1 MMGKIIGLNIPTTTR
16 MLVKLVFLSIILMVM
31 CMRLTLKVMR

>member
-1 MMGKIIGLNIPTTTR
+1 MGKIIGLSIPTATR
-16 MLVKLVFLSIILMVM
+16 MLVKLLFPSMILVVM

>member
-1 MMGKIIGLNIPTTTR
+1 MGKIIGLNIPTATR